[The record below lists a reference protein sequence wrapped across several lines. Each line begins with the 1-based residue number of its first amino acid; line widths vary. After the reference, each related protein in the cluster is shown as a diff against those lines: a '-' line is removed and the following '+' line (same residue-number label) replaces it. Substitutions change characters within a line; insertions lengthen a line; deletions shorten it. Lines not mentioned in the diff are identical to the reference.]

1 MANTIAGA
9 NLAAIAEMSLQPLQ
23 SALLPLRAFTTDFS
37 SDIAQRGASVTTRYA
52 TNPTAQDLSS
62 GYSRTD
68 TTLTAITTTLDTYYG
83 FVWGFDDLE
92 RSKSSINLNDT
103 FIQPAAYAIA
113 KKVFADLWNLANDTN
128 YPAATATELTV
139 TAANFDRDDVAADLG
154 HDQSR
159 GRAGLVL
166 GLQLAVLEPRRAEE
180 LHELPEGLAAEEI
193 IRADHGERAL
203 DRVARTP
210 HGMARAP
217 GFLASGRR
225 AHAAGQRLERLKDI
239 LHRRLARVTPADLLA
254 EDRLKVAPDH
264 ENHPAESRPQCVEDR
279 VVENRFAR
287 GTDRVDLLEPA
298 IAGTHA
304 GREDEEGRAHGKK
317 AGAAAPDPNL
327 KSEI

>member
-37 SDIAQRGASVTTRYA
+37 TDIAQRGASVTTRYA

-113 KKVFADLWNLANDTN
+113 KKVFGDLWNLVNDTN

-139 TAANFDRDDVAADLG
+139 TAANFDRDDVADIAQQLTTNGVPKAGRSLILAPSHYGALAKDLNAADSAGQTTTIGENVIPRLHGFDVYESPECDANSVSVAGLATGRQGMLIAARSVDIAPEASRIVDFQNVVLPDLG
-154 HDQSR
+154 LPVQFRKWYDPST
-159 GRAGLVL
+159 GYLMYSMGVLYGVKFGIPSSGLKIV
-166 GLQLAVLEPRRAEE
+166 
-180 LHELPEGLAAEEI
+180 
-193 IRADHGERAL
+193 
-203 DRVARTP
+203 
-210 HGMARAP
+210 
-217 GFLASGRR
+217 
-225 AHAAGQRLERLKDI
+225 
-239 LHRRLARVTPADLLA
+239 
-254 EDRLKVAPDH
+254 
-264 ENHPAESRPQCVEDR
+264 
-279 VVENRFAR
+279 
-287 GTDRVDLLEPA
+287 
-298 IAGTHA
+298 IA
-304 GREDEEGRAHGKK
+304 
-317 AGAAAPDPNL
+317 
-327 KSEI
+327 

>member
-128 YPAATATELTV
+128 YPAVTATELTV
-139 TAANFDRDDVAADLG
+139 TAANFDRDDVADIAQQLTTNGVSKIGRSLILAPGHYAALAKDLNAVDSAGQSITIGENVIPRLHGFDVYESPECDGNGVNVAGLATGRQGMLMAARSVDIATEATRIVDFQNVVLPDLG
-154 HDQSR
+154 LPVQFRKWYDPST
-159 GRAGLVL
+159 GYLMYSMGVLYGVKFGIPSSGLK
-166 GLQLAVLEPRRAEE
+166 
-180 LHELPEGLAAEEI
+180 I
-193 IRADHGERAL
+193 
-203 DRVARTP
+203 
-210 HGMARAP
+210 
-217 GFLASGRR
+217 
-225 AHAAGQRLERLKDI
+225 
-239 LHRRLARVTPADLLA
+239 VTA
-254 EDRLKVAPDH
+254 
-264 ENHPAESRPQCVEDR
+264 
-279 VVENRFAR
+279 
-287 GTDRVDLLEPA
+287 
-298 IAGTHA
+298 
-304 GREDEEGRAHGKK
+304 
-317 AGAAAPDPNL
+317 
-327 KSEI
+327 

>member
-113 KKVFADLWNLANDTN
+113 KKVFGDLWNLVNDTN

-139 TAANFDRDDVAADLG
+139 TAANFDRDDVADIAQQLTTNGVSKSGRSLILAPGHYAALAKDLNAVDSAGQSITIGENVIPRLHGFDVYESPECDGNGVNVAGLATGRQGMLMAARSVDIATEATRIVDFQNVVLPDLG
-154 HDQSR
+154 LPVQFRKWYDPATGYLMYSM
-159 GRAGLVL
+159 GVLYGVKFGIPSSGLK
-166 GLQLAVLEPRRAEE
+166 
-180 LHELPEGLAAEEI
+180 I
-193 IRADHGERAL
+193 
-203 DRVARTP
+203 
-210 HGMARAP
+210 
-217 GFLASGRR
+217 
-225 AHAAGQRLERLKDI
+225 
-239 LHRRLARVTPADLLA
+239 VTA
-254 EDRLKVAPDH
+254 
-264 ENHPAESRPQCVEDR
+264 
-279 VVENRFAR
+279 
-287 GTDRVDLLEPA
+287 
-298 IAGTHA
+298 
-304 GREDEEGRAHGKK
+304 
-317 AGAAAPDPNL
+317 
-327 KSEI
+327 

>member
-113 KKVFADLWNLANDTN
+113 KKVFGDLWNLVNDTN

-139 TAANFDRDDVAADLG
+139 TAANFDRDDVADIAQQLTTNGVSKIGRSLILAPGHYAALAKDLNAVDSAGQSITIGENVIPRLHGFDVYESPECDANSVSVAGLATGRQGMLMAARSVDIATEATRIVDFQNVVLPDLG
-154 HDQSR
+154 LPVQFRKWYDPST
-159 GRAGLVL
+159 GYLMYSMGVLYGVKFGIPSSGLK
-166 GLQLAVLEPRRAEE
+166 
-180 LHELPEGLAAEEI
+180 I
-193 IRADHGERAL
+193 
-203 DRVARTP
+203 
-210 HGMARAP
+210 
-217 GFLASGRR
+217 
-225 AHAAGQRLERLKDI
+225 
-239 LHRRLARVTPADLLA
+239 VTA
-254 EDRLKVAPDH
+254 
-264 ENHPAESRPQCVEDR
+264 
-279 VVENRFAR
+279 
-287 GTDRVDLLEPA
+287 
-298 IAGTHA
+298 
-304 GREDEEGRAHGKK
+304 
-317 AGAAAPDPNL
+317 
-327 KSEI
+327 

>member
-113 KKVFADLWNLANDTN
+113 KKVFGDLWNLVNDTN
-128 YPAATATELTV
+128 YPAVTATELTV
-139 TAANFDRDDVAADLG
+139 TAANFDRDDVADIAQQLTTNGVSKTGRSLILAPGHYAALAKDLNAVDSAGQSITIGENVIPRLHGFDVYESPECDGNGVNVAGLATGRQGMLMAARSVDIATEATRIVDFQNVVLPDLG
-154 HDQSR
+154 LPVQFRKWYDPATGYLMYSM
-159 GRAGLVL
+159 GVLYGVKFGIPSSGLK
-166 GLQLAVLEPRRAEE
+166 
-180 LHELPEGLAAEEI
+180 I
-193 IRADHGERAL
+193 
-203 DRVARTP
+203 
-210 HGMARAP
+210 
-217 GFLASGRR
+217 
-225 AHAAGQRLERLKDI
+225 
-239 LHRRLARVTPADLLA
+239 VTA
-254 EDRLKVAPDH
+254 
-264 ENHPAESRPQCVEDR
+264 
-279 VVENRFAR
+279 
-287 GTDRVDLLEPA
+287 
-298 IAGTHA
+298 
-304 GREDEEGRAHGKK
+304 
-317 AGAAAPDPNL
+317 
-327 KSEI
+327 

>member
-113 KKVFADLWNLANDTN
+113 KKVFGDLWNLVNDTN

-139 TAANFDRDDVAADLG
+139 TAANFDRDDVADIAQQLTTNGVSKTGRSLILAPGHYAALAKDLNAVDSAGQSITIGENVIPRLHGFDVYESPECDGNGVNVAGLATGRQGMLMAARSVDIATEATRIVDFQNVVLPDLG
-154 HDQSR
+154 LPVQFRKWYDPATGYLMYSM
-159 GRAGLVL
+159 GVLYGVKFGIPSSGLK
-166 GLQLAVLEPRRAEE
+166 
-180 LHELPEGLAAEEI
+180 I
-193 IRADHGERAL
+193 
-203 DRVARTP
+203 
-210 HGMARAP
+210 
-217 GFLASGRR
+217 
-225 AHAAGQRLERLKDI
+225 
-239 LHRRLARVTPADLLA
+239 VTA
-254 EDRLKVAPDH
+254 
-264 ENHPAESRPQCVEDR
+264 
-279 VVENRFAR
+279 
-287 GTDRVDLLEPA
+287 
-298 IAGTHA
+298 
-304 GREDEEGRAHGKK
+304 
-317 AGAAAPDPNL
+317 
-327 KSEI
+327 